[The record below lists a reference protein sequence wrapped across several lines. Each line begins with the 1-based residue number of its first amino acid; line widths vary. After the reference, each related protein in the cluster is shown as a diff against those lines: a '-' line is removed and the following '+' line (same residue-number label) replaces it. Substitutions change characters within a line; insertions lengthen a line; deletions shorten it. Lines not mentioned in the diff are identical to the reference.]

1 MCFLEE
7 EFKFKLSIEDE
18 MPTTQSEGLI
28 SNSAFILE
36 QSKTEYKGLGAI
48 DLNSAEVTFL
58 RIVGTL

>member
-7 EFKFKLSIEDE
+7 VFKFKLSIEDE
-18 MPTTQSEGLI
+18 IPTTQSEGLI
-28 SNSAFILE
+28 LNSAFILE
-36 QSKTEYKGLGAI
+36 QSNTEYKGLGAT